1 MLMNLLFRTIITKIS
16 SLPLIFP
23 PLNHLDIY
31 VIERRKNVM
40 FKIRKN
46 ERQDAGYILL
56 AGPSSL
62 ITLESSS
69 TVVRKSKSRRMMVRR
84 SSYVNL

>member
-16 SLPLIFP
+16 SLQLIFP

-46 ERQDAGYILL
+46 ERQDAYWLL
-56 AGPSSL
+56 AGPS
-62 ITLESSS
+62 
-69 TVVRKSKSRRMMVRR
+69 
-84 SSYVNL
+84 